1 MGLMLLIYLIL
12 KQKITGQ
19 TGNNGIKEIEIMAP
33 LKYLS
38 NFWKTLE
45 MPLVNCEINLILNCS
60 TNYIIVY
67 TTWSKS
73 KCNYSK

>member
-1 MGLMLLIYLIL
+1 MLLIYLIL
-12 KQKITGQ
+12 KPKITGKI
-19 TGNNGIKEIEIMAP
+19 GNNGTKEIEILAP

-45 MPLVNCEINLILNCS
+45 MPLVNCEINLILNWS

-67 TTWSKS
+67 TT
-73 KCNYSK
+73 

>member
-1 MGLMLLIYLIL
+1 MVKLFNLMGLMLLIYLIL

-19 TGNNGIKEIEIMAP
+19 TGNNGTKEIEIMAP

-45 MPLVNCEINLILNCS
+45 MPLVSCEINLILNWS

-67 TTWSKS
+67 TT
-73 KCNYSK
+73 